1 MILAIIGVI
10 IGFVLLVKGADFFVE
25 GSGSVAKK
33 FNVPVFIIGMTI
45 VAMGTSAPEC
55 AVSISASLHGSN
67 GMAISNVIG
76 SNIFNLLVVCGV
88 CALFQPLEIKKETL
102 KREFPFSVLVAV
114 IIGIMGLIGMK
125 VGHVEGI
132 ILVVLFAI
140 FLYGMVRIARNTRK
154 AGELVEEEEI
164 KDLPLWKCL
173 VFIGGGLVAIVI
185 GGQVVVNCSET
196 IARGFGLSETL
207 IGLTIC
213 SIGTSLTGTCDI
225 CGCGKEKSGW
235 NGTWKRY
242 WFQYFQYFAG
252 RWTCIRNQPDCNEHE
267 QSDRYCDIGDCQ
279 CIYYGS
285 CMEKTA
291 SDTGRWC
298 EYACCLCSLYGLHLR
313 QRSTV
318 ILDFTDHSL
327 HSVKTIRRD
336 LFF

>member
-102 KREFPFSVLVAV
+102 KREFPFSALVAV

-125 VGHVEGI
+125 VGHVDGI
-132 ILVVLFAI
+132 ILVVLFAV
-140 FLYGMVRIARNTRK
+140 FLYAMVRIAKNTRK
-154 AGELVEEEEI
+154 AGEVIEEEEI

-213 SIGTSLTGTCDI
+213 SIGTSLPELVTSVVAAKKNQAGMALGNVIGSNIFNILLVGGLASAISPIAMNMNNLIDI
-225 CGCGKEKSGW
+225 
-235 NGTWKRY
+235 
-242 WFQYFQYFAG
+242 
-252 RWTCIRNQPDCNEHE
+252 
-267 QSDRYCDIGDCQ
+267 
-279 CIYYGS
+279 
-285 CMEKTA
+285 
-291 SDTGRWC
+291 
-298 EYACCLCSLYGLHLR
+298 
-313 QRSTV
+313 V
-318 ILDFTDHSL
+318 ILVIV
-327 HSVKTIRRD
+327 SVYIMALVWKKQLLTRAGGVSMLAVYAAYMFYICVREV
-336 LFF
+336 L

>member
-1 MILAIIGVI
+1 MEIIMTEMLWAVVLLVV
-10 IGFVLLVKGADFFVE
+10 GFVLLIKGADFFVE
-25 GSGSVAKK
+25 GSSSVAKMLK
-33 FNVPVFIIGMTI
+33 VPSIIIGLTI
-45 VAMGTSAPEC
+45 VAMGTSLPEC

-132 ILVVLFAI
+132 ILVVLFAV

-154 AGELVEEEEI
+154 AGEVIEEEEI

-185 GGQVVVNCSET
+185 GGQIVVNCSET

-213 SIGTSLTGTCDI
+213 SIGTSLPELVTSVVAAKKNQAGMALGNVIGSNIFNILLVGGLASAISPIAMNMNNLFDI
-225 CGCGKEKSGW
+225 
-235 NGTWKRY
+235 
-242 WFQYFQYFAG
+242 
-252 RWTCIRNQPDCNEHE
+252 
-267 QSDRYCDIGDCQ
+267 
-279 CIYYGS
+279 
-285 CMEKTA
+285 
-291 SDTGRWC
+291 
-298 EYACCLCSLYGLHLR
+298 
-313 QRSTV
+313 V
-318 ILDFTDHSL
+318 ILVIV
-327 HSVKTIRRD
+327 SVYIMALVWKKQLLTRAGGVSMLVVYAAYMVYICVREV
-336 LFF
+336 L

>member
-10 IGFVLLVKGADFFVE
+10 IRFVLLVKGADFFVE

-132 ILVVLFAI
+132 ILVVLFAV

-154 AGELVEEEEI
+154 AGEVIEEEEI

-213 SIGTSLTGTCDI
+213 SIGTSLPELVTSVVAAKKNQAGMALGNVIGSNIFNILLVGGLASAISPIAMNMNNLIDI
-225 CGCGKEKSGW
+225 
-235 NGTWKRY
+235 
-242 WFQYFQYFAG
+242 
-252 RWTCIRNQPDCNEHE
+252 
-267 QSDRYCDIGDCQ
+267 
-279 CIYYGS
+279 
-285 CMEKTA
+285 
-291 SDTGRWC
+291 
-298 EYACCLCSLYGLHLR
+298 
-313 QRSTV
+313 V
-318 ILDFTDHSL
+318 ILVIV
-327 HSVKTIRRD
+327 SVYIMALVWKKQLLTRAGGVSMLVVYAAYMVYICVREV
-336 LFF
+336 L

>member
-1 MILAIIGVI
+1 
-10 IGFVLLVKGADFFVE
+10 
-25 GSGSVAKK
+25 
-33 FNVPVFIIGMTI
+33 
-45 VAMGTSAPEC
+45 
-55 AVSISASLHGSN
+55 
-67 GMAISNVIG
+67 
-76 SNIFNLLVVCGV
+76 
-88 CALFQPLEIKKETL
+88 
-102 KREFPFSVLVAV
+102 
-114 IIGIMGLIGMK
+114 
-125 VGHVEGI
+125 
-132 ILVVLFAI
+132 
-140 FLYGMVRIARNTRK
+140 MVRIARNTRK

-213 SIGTSLTGTCDI
+213 SIGTSLPELVTSVVAAKKNQAGMALGNVIGSNIFNILLVGGLASAISPIAMNMNNLIDI
-225 CGCGKEKSGW
+225 VILVIVSVYIMALV
-235 NGTWKRY
+235 WKK
-242 WFQYFQYFAG
+242 Q
-252 RWTCIRNQPDCNEHE
+252 
-267 QSDRYCDIGDCQ
+267 
-279 CIYYGS
+279 
-285 CMEKTA
+285 
-291 SDTGRWC
+291 C